1 MAFDYDRFGDTA
13 GSALRSNA
21 AGLNKAFASG
31 LRPPPKMKPSEW
43 APRYRRF
50 APEDP
55 IPGPWRNET
64 APELVEI
71 MDAMGPDDPCA
82 EASIIKCAQSGGS
95 ASAENWIGFLSDL
108 VPAPMLFVQ
117 ATLTAALAWAAEKFW
132 PMVENTPRLN
142 PERGGTIRAQG
153 TPDGNGSTKGKIRF
167 SRSNGFVLLAGANS
181 AASLRQRTVRYAV
194 EDDLDQ
200 FPDDLEGQGS
210 PEVMVDQRLKVWK
223 RQGLSKRL
231 KISTPTIKGASKI
244 GRAYA
249 TSDRRRYHLKCPQ
262 CGSRFVPE
270 WGDVKWPDGKPD
282 EAILVAPCCGLPV
295 EHWQKAAMKL
305 PDGWLSDEIDGDPT
319 PRVLKEEDYQAAR
332 GRMPASVKRGF
343 HLTGIISS
351 FQTWA
356 DMAVAFVDALGDLNK
371 TKSWANLVHGVEF
384 ELKGGTPDYEKLKEL
399 REQGWGLHQMVQVP
413 FGALVITLGIDVQ
426 GDGVYVE
433 LVAWGPNAECWVLD
447 ARFIPG
453 ATDVRGEGAWVDL
466 NAYARREVVFPGG
479 KKFGIDQ
486 ICCDAGYNTEA
497 AEAFCRAHPNRL
509 AVFGRAGWSLPILGR
524 GENLRYE
531 QQGRKAGQAKKR
543 AEDKAYIVG
552 TYGVK
557 LGWYGY
563 LRNTLKAAS
572 EEVVGSIVSPRGRVH
587 FNMDLPDS
595 YFEQVTSETVITET
609 VNGIPRRTW
618 KPLAGRP
625 NHWLDCHVYNTAAA
639 EKLMLDTLSEADW
652 AALQADRYAAPEG
665 QQAGLF
671 DMPLAANAPAPA
683 PPPAVVRN
691 DPPPAAPPREPAYLD
706 AGSDYL

>member
-1 MAFDYDRFGDTA
+1 MAFDYDRFGDAA
-13 GSALRSNA
+13 GAALRSNA
-21 AGLNKAFASG
+21 AGLDRSIASG
-31 LRPPPKMKPSEW
+31 LRPPPRMPVSVW

-50 APEDP
+50 AAEDP

-71 MDAMGPDDPCA
+71 MDALSPEDPCA

-95 ASAENWIGFLSDL
+95 ASAENWIGFISDL
-108 VPAPMLFVQ
+108 APAPMLFVQ

-153 TPDGNGSTKGKIRF
+153 TPDGDGSTKGKIRF

-200 FPDDLEGQGS
+200 FPDDLDGQGS
-210 PEVMVDQRLKVWK
+210 PEVMVDQRLKVWR

-231 KISTPTIKGASKI
+231 KISTPTIKGTSKI

-249 TSDRRRYHLKCPQ
+249 TSDRRRYHLKCCE

-270 WGDVKWPDGKPD
+270 WGDIKWPDGKPD
-282 EAILVAPCCGLPV
+282 EAYLVAPCCGSPI
-295 EHWQKAAMKL
+295 EHWRKAGMKL
-305 PDGWLSDEIDGDPT
+305 PDGWLSDEIDGAKM
-319 PRVLKEEDYQAAR
+319 PRVLDEEDYQAAR

-356 DMAVAFVDALGDLNK
+356 DMAVAFVEAQGDLNK
-371 TKSWANLVHGVEF
+371 LKSWTNLVHGFEF

-399 REQGWGLHQMVQVP
+399 REQGWGPRQMAQMP
-413 FGALVITLGIDVQ
+413 FGPLVTTLGIDVQ

-453 ATDVRGEGAWVDL
+453 PTDVKGEGAWVDL
-466 NAYARREVVFPGG
+466 DTYARRKIVYPGG
-479 KKFGIDQ
+479 REYTIDQ
-486 ICCDAGYNTEA
+486 ICCDAGYNTAA
-497 AEAFCRAHPNRL
+497 AEAFCGAHPNRL
-509 AVFGRAGWSLPILGR
+509 AVFGRAGWTLPILGR

-531 QQGRKAGQAKKR
+531 QQGRKAGQAKRR
-543 AEDKAYIVG
+543 AEDKAFIVG
-552 TYGVK
+552 TYGIK
-557 LGWYGY
+557 LGWYGF
-563 LRNTLKAAS
+563 LRNTLKAAA
-572 EEVVGSIVSPRGRVH
+572 EETIGAMTAPRGRVH
-587 FNMDLPDS
+587 FNMDLPGE
-595 YFEQVTSETVITET
+595 YFEQVTSETVVTEM
-609 VNGIPRRTW
+609 VAGQPRRTW
-618 KPLAGRP
+618 KPMAGRP
-625 NHWLDCHVYNTAAA
+625 NHWLDCHVYNTAAH
-639 EKLMLDTLSEADW
+639 EKLMLDTLTDADW
-652 AALQADRYAAPEG
+652 AALRAERYGAKNEAQP
-665 QQAGLF
+665 GLF
-671 DMPLAANAPAPA
+671 DGPPIATAATPQATVTNNPH
-683 PPPAVVRN
+683 
-691 DPPPAAPPREPAYLD
+691 PAAPPREPAYLD